1 MTGRLYL
8 STNCAKAPL
17 SPCLTRN
24 IKAASGSSS
33 ADIMNQFNRHPDGDK
48 VMGKRKIPRVV
59 TGNQAPKPGESHCPF
74 NRSSDRLC
82 RSAGEPRE
90 AYGMRPA
97 CWRFRATHRAQSG
110 SKLQALHALRDIR
123 LRLCGLCRAMAVS
136 AFLERFTPPAAAAG
150 AGKQL

>member
-24 IKAASGSSS
+24 IRAASGSSS

-59 TGNQAPKPGESHCPF
+59 TGNQAPKAGDSHCPF

-82 RSAGEPRE
+82 RSADEPPE
-90 AYGMRPA
+90 AFGSASGLLALSGHPPRP
-97 CWRFRATHRAQSG
+97 
-110 SKLQALHALRDIR
+110 K
-123 LRLCGLCRAMAVS
+123 
-136 AFLERFTPPAAAAG
+136 AG
-150 AGKQL
+150 ASSTHSMRFATFGCGFAGFAARWQLVLS